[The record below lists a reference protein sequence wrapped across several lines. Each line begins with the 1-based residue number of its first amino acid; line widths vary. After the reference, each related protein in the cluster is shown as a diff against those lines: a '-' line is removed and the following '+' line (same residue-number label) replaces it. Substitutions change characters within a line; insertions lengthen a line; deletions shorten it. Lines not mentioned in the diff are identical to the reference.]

1 MVYALKLL
9 LREPL
14 LHFLVLGAILFG
26 LFGMIGKKDAEAP
39 AKIIIPAAR
48 VATLA
53 DGFARTWRRPPTE
66 QELHGLVEE
75 YIRDEIFYREGRAAG
90 LDRDDF
96 VIRRRVRQKMEFL
109 AEDMA
114 AAEPS
119 DEQLGAYLASNPER
133 FRTED
138 RLTFRHVF
146 LSATRRGSALD
157 DDARQIADAVTR
169 TSATAGTATIG
180 DPFLLGDEFGEMAQ
194 SDVARTFGDGFA
206 KQLSVAAPGR
216 WQGPI
221 QSSFGVHFVFVDK
234 RTTGTLPPLDT
245 VREAVRQEWLNA
257 RRIEAQQTLYRTLRE
272 HYEIV
277 LETPAKAAASE
288 TAR

>member
-1 MVYALKLL
+1 
-9 LREPL
+9 L

-26 LFGMIGKKDAEAP
+26 LFGVIGKKDAEAP
-39 AKIIIPAAR
+39 TKVVISAAR
-48 VATLA
+48 IATLA
-53 DGFARTWRRPPTE
+53 DGFARTWRRSPTE

-75 YIRDEIFYREGRAAG
+75 HIRDEIFYREGRTAG

-114 AAEPS
+114 AAEPN
-119 DEQLGAYLASNPER
+119 DDQLAACLASNPEK

-157 DDARQIADAVTR
+157 GDARQIADTVAR
-169 TSATAGTATIG
+169 TSAPVDTAASG
-180 DPFLLGDEFGEMAQ
+180 DPFLLGDEFHEMAQ
-194 SDVARTFGDGFA
+194 SDVARTFGEGFA
-206 KQLSVAAPGR
+206 KQLSAMAPGR

-221 QSSFGVHFVFVDK
+221 PSSFGVHFVFVDK
-234 RTTGTLPPLDT
+234 RTKGTLPPLDI

-257 RRIEAQQTLYRTLRE
+257 RRIEAQQKLYRTLRE
-272 HYEIV
+272 RYEIV
-277 LETPAKAAASE
+277 VETPPKAAAE
-288 TAR
+288 TVR